1 MKTTYLLTWLA
12 MKPEVSIPFFAK
24 GGFVTPAG
32 VTLISNWHVVANPR
46 GFALLEVTDPAVFHA
61 LIIEWEKV
69 INLQVDQVISDADA
83 LRVLGKPTVV
93 KSKV

>member
-1 MKTTYLLTWLA
+1 MKTNYMLSWLA
-12 MKPEVSIPFFAK
+12 SKPDVTIPFFLK

-46 GFALLEVTDPAVFHA
+46 GFALLEVTDAAIFHA
-61 LIIEWEKV
+61 LIVEWEKV

-83 LRVLGKPTVV
+83 HRAFSTTKPL
-93 KSKV
+93 K